1 MTACNMRPV
10 VLAGALATAGLA
22 ISGAPAAAEAF
33 SCPTTG
39 GTLTFGQEAQVP
51 TLDMQF
57 SSAIA
62 SRNAAM
68 HFYEMLI
75 TRDENK
81 KVIPQIADSWEISD
95 DQLTYTFKLRDDIT
109 FHNGK
114 PLTSEDVL
122 ASFER
127 YKQIGI
133 DKGVFDPVV
142 EMSAPDDYT
151 VVLTLD
157 RPIPVFLE
165 ELSSFRNPL
174 VIIPSEQKDAEANK
188 IEIIGTGPYRLVEWV
203 PDSHVEMARFEDY
216 KPDEQFEQAT
226 GFGGYKQACFDSVVF
241 RIVKEPGA
249 RVAGLET
256 GELDVVED
264 VPTKTADRLRENP
277 DIVLHPLERW
287 WLQMAIPNLAVPPT
301 DNLAV
306 RKAIQVA
313 LDMEEIMEVAT
324 DGAYDLQP
332 GHQYPGDPYYT
343 EAGGE
348 WFNVHDP
355 ERAKQYLEE
364 AGYAGEEI
372 VFTTNTDYTN
382 MYNAALVM
390 ADQLKAIGMNVRLEV
405 SDWPTSVAKYRSGE
419 GYNFFFTGN
428 GTGPSIGPRGATKM
442 LVPPA
447 NVIHAQEDDP
457 ELLAAWKDMNEAP
470 TLEERKEAFARMQ
483 ARIYDQVYLLKLGD
497 LTKVQAA
504 RADVKGFKPYR
515 IPRFWN
521 VWTEQ

>member
-1 MTACNMRPV
+1 MTAWNSGRMA
-10 VLAGALATAGLA
+10 LAGALAFS
-22 ISGAPAAAEAF
+22 IAPAAAETFRCGA
-33 SCPTTG
+33 TG
-39 GTLTFGQEAQVP
+39 GALVFGQEAQVP

-57 SSAIA
+57 SSSIA

-75 TRDENK
+75 TRGENK
-81 KVIPQIADSWEISD
+81 EVIPQIADSWEISD

-114 PLTSEDVL
+114 PLTSADVL

-127 YKQIGI
+127 YQRIGI
-133 DKGVFDPVV
+133 DKGLFEPVAL
-142 EMSAPDDYT
+142 MSAPDDYT

-165 ELSSFRNPL
+165 ELSSFRNPP
-174 VIIPSEQKDAEANK
+174 VIIPAEQKDAEPGK
-188 IEIIGTGPYRLVEWV
+188 IDIIGTGPYRLVEWV
-203 PDSHVEMARFEDY
+203 PDSHIEMARFEDY
-216 KPDEQFEQAT
+216 SPDTHFEQAS
-226 GFGGYKQACFDSVVF
+226 GFGGYKQACFDTVTF

-264 VPTKTADRLRENP
+264 VPTKTAERLRENP
-277 DIVLHPLERW
+277 EIVLHPLQRW
-287 WLQMAIPNLAVPPT
+287 WLQMAIPNLSEPPT
-301 DNLAV
+301 DQLAV

-372 VFTTNTDYTN
+372 VFSTNTDYTN

-390 ADQLKAIGMNVRLEV
+390 ADQLKAIGMNIRLDV
-405 SDWPTSVAKYRSGE
+405 SDWPTSVSKYTSGE

-428 GTGPSIGPRGATKM
+428 GTGPSIGPRGATGM
-442 LVPPA
+442 LIPPA
-447 NVIHAQEDDP
+447 NAIHAQQEDP
-457 ELLAAWKDMNEAP
+457 ELMAAWKDMNEAP

-483 ARIYDQVYLLKLGD
+483 ARIYDQAYLLKLGD
-497 LTKVQAA
+497 LTKMQAA
-504 RADVKGFKPYR
+504 RAEVQGFKPYR
-515 IPRFWN
+515 APRFWN
-521 VWTEQ
+521 VWIEE